1 MSKKILGSVL
11 FFIGTIIIFM
21 GANFIFSENIA
32 AQDNS
37 ACFMIQ
43 PSGQVVDLAEIC
55 EKRQDLKAA
64 VEIQRLSA
72 EILDQMQ
79 TGQFQHALNNL
90 TQVININPNM
100 PDVYYERATMH
111 IATKKPGAAIADFQK
126 ALDLFRT
133 MGDSE
138 SADSMQNLIK
148 ETQQNFLLVSS

>member
-1 MSKKILGSVL
+1 
-11 FFIGTIIIFM
+11 
-21 GANFIFSENIA
+21 
-32 AQDNS
+32 
-37 ACFMIQ
+37 
-43 PSGQVVDLAEIC
+43 
-55 EKRQDLKAA
+55 
-64 VEIQRLSA
+64 
-72 EILDQMQ
+72 MQ